1 MADNKAVASLE
12 GVGLEERIGHSWQ
25 FLHDA
30 LADDHPGLL
39 AQDGGGAIAQDD
51 AQALHQD
58 EHDQAQPDEGHGWR
72 ETHGAARSNDFLQEL
87 VQQQQQGGIKERLEK
102 GGDAAREKG
111 KWMRRIQQ
119 GQSGAQRVAEGGVR
133 RTKKK
138 SPKGHPIL
146 YF

>member
-58 EHDQAQPDEGHGWR
+58 EHDQAKHDEVLGWR
-72 ETHGAARSNDFLQEL
+72 ETHGAARSKEFQQEL
-87 VQQQQQGGIKERLEK
+87 EQQKQK
-102 GGDAAREKG
+102 GGLIER
-111 KWMRRIQQ
+111 
-119 GQSGAQRVAEGGVR
+119 
-133 RTKKK
+133 
-138 SPKGHPIL
+138 H
-146 YF
+146 